1 MCEVRREWAG
11 NVRDGPG
18 GGSPGL
24 ACDPVF
30 RGGTLCPG
38 LTEADG
44 LALNKSGRRMN
55 QLSARVFSQI

>member
-1 MCEVRREWAG
+1 MRSGESGPEMSEMDLAG
-11 NVRDGPG
+11 G
-18 GGSPGL
+18 PGL

-38 LTEADG
+38 LTAADG

-55 QLSARVFSQI
+55 QLASYFSLF